1 MSKLDKNAVLEILL
15 LAIQIGVPA
24 VKKLI
29 EAWDKD
35 EITLEEIKALADIKR
50 PDEFRDLVME
60 IRNERTFCR
69 RLYLHHQTSCSPYAH
84 GRSYGDHSPFLRDN
98 EQASLVPGR

>member
-1 MSKLDKNAVLEILL
+1 MSKLDKNAILEILL

-35 EITLEEIKALADIKR
+35 EITLEEIKALADIRR
-50 PDEFRDLVME
+50 PDEF
-60 IRNERTFCR
+60 
-69 RLYLHHQTSCSPYAH
+69 
-84 GRSYGDHSPFLRDN
+84 
-98 EQASLVPGR
+98 

>member
-24 VKKLI
+24 VRKLI

-50 PDEFRDLVME
+50 PDEF
-60 IRNERTFCR
+60 
-69 RLYLHHQTSCSPYAH
+69 
-84 GRSYGDHSPFLRDN
+84 
-98 EQASLVPGR
+98 

>member
-1 MSKLDKNAVLEILL
+1 MSKLEKNAVLEILL

-50 PDEFRDLVME
+50 PDEF
-60 IRNERTFCR
+60 
-69 RLYLHHQTSCSPYAH
+69 
-84 GRSYGDHSPFLRDN
+84 
-98 EQASLVPGR
+98 

>member
-35 EITLEEIKALADIKR
+35 EITLD
-50 PDEFRDLVME
+50 
-60 IRNERTFCR
+60 ERTR
-69 RLYLHHQTSCSPYAH
+69 RLNLLRKSRLLH
-84 GRSYGDHSPFLRDN
+84 
-98 EQASLVPGR
+98 

>member
-35 EITLEEIKALADIKR
+35 EITLEEIKALSDIKR
-50 PDEFRDLVME
+50 PDEF
-60 IRNERTFCR
+60 
-69 RLYLHHQTSCSPYAH
+69 
-84 GRSYGDHSPFLRDN
+84 
-98 EQASLVPGR
+98 

>member
-15 LAIQIGVPA
+15 LAIQIGFPA

-50 PDEFRDLVME
+50 PDEF
-60 IRNERTFCR
+60 
-69 RLYLHHQTSCSPYAH
+69 
-84 GRSYGDHSPFLRDN
+84 
-98 EQASLVPGR
+98 

>member
-1 MSKLDKNAVLEILL
+1 MSKLDKNAVLELLL

-50 PDEFRDLVME
+50 PDEF
-60 IRNERTFCR
+60 
-69 RLYLHHQTSCSPYAH
+69 
-84 GRSYGDHSPFLRDN
+84 
-98 EQASLVPGR
+98 

>member
-29 EAWDKD
+29 ETWDKD
-35 EITLEEIKALADIKR
+35 EITLEEIKALADIRR
-50 PDEFRDLVME
+50 PDEF
-60 IRNERTFCR
+60 
-69 RLYLHHQTSCSPYAH
+69 
-84 GRSYGDHSPFLRDN
+84 
-98 EQASLVPGR
+98 

>member
-1 MSKLDKNAVLEILL
+1 MSKLDKNADHELL
-15 LAIQIGVPA
+15 LQAIQIRVPA

-50 PDEFRDLVME
+50 PDEF
-60 IRNERTFCR
+60 
-69 RLYLHHQTSCSPYAH
+69 
-84 GRSYGDHSPFLRDN
+84 
-98 EQASLVPGR
+98 

>member
-1 MSKLDKNAVLEILL
+1 MSKLAKNAVLEILL

-50 PDEFRDLVME
+50 PDEF
-60 IRNERTFCR
+60 
-69 RLYLHHQTSCSPYAH
+69 
-84 GRSYGDHSPFLRDN
+84 
-98 EQASLVPGR
+98 

>member
-1 MSKLDKNAVLEILL
+1 MSKLDKNAVLEVLL

-50 PDEFRDLVME
+50 PDEF
-60 IRNERTFCR
+60 
-69 RLYLHHQTSCSPYAH
+69 
-84 GRSYGDHSPFLRDN
+84 
-98 EQASLVPGR
+98 

>member
-24 VKKLI
+24 VKKMI

-50 PDEFRDLVME
+50 PDEF
-60 IRNERTFCR
+60 
-69 RLYLHHQTSCSPYAH
+69 
-84 GRSYGDHSPFLRDN
+84 
-98 EQASLVPGR
+98 

>member
-24 VKKLI
+24 IKKLI

-50 PDEFRDLVME
+50 PDEF
-60 IRNERTFCR
+60 
-69 RLYLHHQTSCSPYAH
+69 
-84 GRSYGDHSPFLRDN
+84 
-98 EQASLVPGR
+98 

>member
-15 LAIQIGVPA
+15 MAIQIGVPA

-50 PDEFRDLVME
+50 PDEF
-60 IRNERTFCR
+60 
-69 RLYLHHQTSCSPYAH
+69 
-84 GRSYGDHSPFLRDN
+84 
-98 EQASLVPGR
+98 

>member
-15 LAIQIGVPA
+15 LAVQIGVPA

-50 PDEFRDLVME
+50 PDEF
-60 IRNERTFCR
+60 
-69 RLYLHHQTSCSPYAH
+69 
-84 GRSYGDHSPFLRDN
+84 
-98 EQASLVPGR
+98 

>member
-1 MSKLDKNAVLEILL
+1 MNKLDKNAVLEILL

-50 PDEFRDLVME
+50 PDEL
-60 IRNERTFCR
+60 
-69 RLYLHHQTSCSPYAH
+69 
-84 GRSYGDHSPFLRDN
+84 
-98 EQASLVPGR
+98 

>member
-15 LAIQIGVPA
+15 LAIRIGVPA

-50 PDEFRDLVME
+50 PDEF
-60 IRNERTFCR
+60 
-69 RLYLHHQTSCSPYAH
+69 
-84 GRSYGDHSPFLRDN
+84 
-98 EQASLVPGR
+98 

>member
-35 EITLEEIKALADIKR
+35 EITLEEIKALANIKR
-50 PDEFRDLVME
+50 QTNSETWVME
-60 IRNERTFCR
+60 MSNERTFFR

>member
-15 LAIQIGVPA
+15 LAIQIGIPA

-50 PDEFRDLVME
+50 PDEF
-60 IRNERTFCR
+60 
-69 RLYLHHQTSCSPYAH
+69 
-84 GRSYGDHSPFLRDN
+84 
-98 EQASLVPGR
+98 

>member
-15 LAIQIGVPA
+15 LAIQISVPA

-50 PDEFRDLVME
+50 TDEF
-60 IRNERTFCR
+60 
-69 RLYLHHQTSCSPYAH
+69 
-84 GRSYGDHSPFLRDN
+84 
-98 EQASLVPGR
+98 

>member
-35 EITLEEIKALADIKR
+35 EITLGEIKALADIKR
-50 PDEFRDLVME
+50 PDEF
-60 IRNERTFCR
+60 
-69 RLYLHHQTSCSPYAH
+69 
-84 GRSYGDHSPFLRDN
+84 
-98 EQASLVPGR
+98 

>member
-15 LAIQIGVPA
+15 LSIQIGVPA

-35 EITLEEIKALADIKR
+35 EITLEEIKALADIRR
-50 PDEFRDLVME
+50 PDEF
-60 IRNERTFCR
+60 
-69 RLYLHHQTSCSPYAH
+69 
-84 GRSYGDHSPFLRDN
+84 
-98 EQASLVPGR
+98 

>member
-35 EITLEEIKALADIKR
+35 EITLEEIKALDDIKR
-50 PDEFRDLVME
+50 PDEF
-60 IRNERTFCR
+60 
-69 RLYLHHQTSCSPYAH
+69 
-84 GRSYGDHSPFLRDN
+84 
-98 EQASLVPGR
+98 

>member
-1 MSKLDKNAVLEILL
+1 MSKLDKNAILEILL

-50 PDEFRDLVME
+50 PDEF
-60 IRNERTFCR
+60 
-69 RLYLHHQTSCSPYAH
+69 
-84 GRSYGDHSPFLRDN
+84 
-98 EQASLVPGR
+98 

>member
-15 LAIQIGVPA
+15 LALQIGVPA

-35 EITLEEIKALADIKR
+35 EITFEEIKALADIKR
-50 PDEFRDLVME
+50 PDEF
-60 IRNERTFCR
+60 
-69 RLYLHHQTSCSPYAH
+69 
-84 GRSYGDHSPFLRDN
+84 
-98 EQASLVPGR
+98 

>member
-15 LAIQIGVPA
+15 LAIQIGVPT

-29 EAWDKD
+29 EALDKD

-50 PDEFRDLVME
+50 PDEF
-60 IRNERTFCR
+60 
-69 RLYLHHQTSCSPYAH
+69 
-84 GRSYGDHSPFLRDN
+84 
-98 EQASLVPGR
+98 

>member
-50 PDEFRDLVME
+50 PDDF
-60 IRNERTFCR
+60 
-69 RLYLHHQTSCSPYAH
+69 
-84 GRSYGDHSPFLRDN
+84 
-98 EQASLVPGR
+98 

>member
-35 EITLEEIKALADIKR
+35 EITLEEIKALVDIKR
-50 PDEFRDLVME
+50 PDEF
-60 IRNERTFCR
+60 
-69 RLYLHHQTSCSPYAH
+69 
-84 GRSYGDHSPFLRDN
+84 
-98 EQASLVPGR
+98 

>member
-1 MSKLDKNAVLEILL
+1 MSKLDKNTVLEILL

-50 PDEFRDLVME
+50 PDEF
-60 IRNERTFCR
+60 
-69 RLYLHHQTSCSPYAH
+69 
-84 GRSYGDHSPFLRDN
+84 
-98 EQASLVPGR
+98 

>member
-1 MSKLDKNAVLEILL
+1 MSKLDKNAVLEILS

-50 PDEFRDLVME
+50 PDEF
-60 IRNERTFCR
+60 
-69 RLYLHHQTSCSPYAH
+69 
-84 GRSYGDHSPFLRDN
+84 
-98 EQASLVPGR
+98 

>member
-15 LAIQIGVPA
+15 LAIQIGVPS

-50 PDEFRDLVME
+50 PDEF
-60 IRNERTFCR
+60 
-69 RLYLHHQTSCSPYAH
+69 
-84 GRSYGDHSPFLRDN
+84 
-98 EQASLVPGR
+98 